1 MGGIHFNFLL
11 NDFRALTVR
20 LPAEIRRGA
29 ACSVPAEA
37 GRQTVPQQ
45 SLPLQKGLP
54 APTAGD
60 RTKGRQPT
68 GAQGRPPSLRQRGKE
83 GTPGAGSVASLGTLS
98 RCPYRAGEGRG
109 IASCS
114 GLSWREGRPG
124 QGSSSPESPEVPAP
138 TGRPTTA
145 RSTRRRLPGLV
156 QELSSRR
163 QEVTSHMP
171 SRGAGAAGGR
181 APCLCPCPRPALA
194 SFPRRRMLRA
204 PHGQPARPPA

>member
-1 MGGIHFNFLL
+1 M
-11 NDFRALTVR
+11 R
-20 LPAEIRRGA
+20 LPAEILRGA

-37 GRQTVPQQ
+37 GRQMVPQQ

-54 APTAGD
+54 APTAGG

-83 GTPGAGSVASLGTLS
+83 GTLLAGRQEQPRWQAWARLAAAPTELGRAERSQAAPVSPGGKDGQD
-98 RCPYRAGEGRG
+98 
-109 IASCS
+109 
-114 GLSWREGRPG
+114 REAAPA
-124 QGSSSPESPEVPAP
+124 ESPEVPAP
-138 TGRPTTA
+138 TGRPTAA